1 MREKMRYA
9 FWRFKMNA
17 WEKVMKEEKGASD
30 MVAII
35 VIIVILIAVAAVFK
49 DELEQAIQK
58 AFENLRNFTDSPGF

>member
-35 VIIVILIAVAAVFK
+35 VVIVIVLAAAAIFRDSLIKAVTDVFT
-49 DELEQAIQK
+49 
-58 AFENLRNFTDSPGF
+58 NLTDFIGSTK